1 LLVRKLGQKF
11 QAKAI
16 ASAAAND
23 RGDSSPTQCLEFDF
37 GQVAGIE
44 MNSRAQGHPTF
55 AHLEPKAGN
64 HHFRSPAY
72 RNSYGQ
78 VDLKP
83 LPTPSIF

>member
-37 GQVAGIE
+37 GQVSGIE
-44 MNSRAQGHPTF
+44 MNTRAERHPTF
-55 AHLEPKAGN
+55 AHFEPEPGN
-64 HHFRSPAY
+64 YHFRSPAY
-72 RNSYGQ
+72 GNSYGQ
-78 VDLKP
+78 VDLES
-83 LPTPSIF
+83 LPTASIF